1 MIDILFPFSY
11 IGVCLGFLVGVGLTA
26 ATIGFLSAALIIILI
41 YLGAIR
47 IMPLLRLCKKVLS
60 IFPYY
65 GTAVNNIRESFKIR
79 GVIPSERS
87 IFMWHPHGVFCTSS
101 FFHIAT
107 SLTDWSAGGKLA
119 ALSYLRWLPFSEE
132 IFEEMNVIPNIYG
145 DMKATLAENSLSVS
159 PGGMRE
165 MLYKDTAILAR
176 RRGIFKMALET
187 GTQLVPIVSVNEDR
201 LCEIID
207 IPYIQEFLEPY
218 DICICIP
225 TLKSIGKFLWLVAHP
240 LKDPVISVLGPPISV
255 ERVEVPSEAQISE
268 LRRKYISAL
277 KLLYKAEVG
286 RELTII

>member
-1 MIDILFPFSY
+1 MLDVLFPFSY

-26 ATIGFLSAALIIILI
+26 ATIGFFSAGLIIILI
-41 YLGAIR
+41 YLGSIR
-47 IMPLLRLCKKVLS
+47 IMPLLRLCKMVVS

-65 GTAVNNIRESFKIR
+65 GNAVNNIRESFKIR
-79 GVIPSERS
+79 GTLPSEPS
-87 IFMWHPHGVFCTSS
+87 IYMWHPHGVFCTSS
-101 FFHIAT
+101 FFHTAT
-107 SLTDWSAGGKLA
+107 SLTNWSAKGKVA
-119 ALSYLRWLPFSEE
+119 ALSSLRWLPFSEE
-132 IFEEMNVIPNIYG
+132 IFEEMNAIPNTYG
-145 DMKATLAENSLSVS
+145 DMKAALAENSLSVS

-225 TLKSIGKFLWLVAHP
+225 TLKSVWKILWLVAHP
-240 LKDPVISVLGPPISV
+240 LKDPVVSVVGTPLLV
-255 ERVEVPSEAQISE
+255 KRVEIPTEAQISE
-268 LRRKYISAL
+268 LRERYVSAL
-277 KLLYKAEVG
+277 KALYKAEVG
-286 RELTII
+286 RELAII

>member
-1 MIDILFPFSY
+1 
-11 IGVCLGFLVGVGLTA
+11 
-26 ATIGFLSAALIIILI
+26 
-41 YLGAIR
+41 
-47 IMPLLRLCKKVLS
+47 MPLLRLCKKVVS

-87 IFMWHPHGVFCTSS
+87 IYMWHPHGVFSTSS
-101 FFHIAT
+101 FFHTAT
-107 SLTDWSAGGKLA
+107 CLTDWSAGGKIA
-119 ALSYLRWLPFSEE
+119 ALSSLRWLPFSEE
-132 IFEEMNVIPNIYG
+132 IFEEMNVIPNTYG
-145 DMKATLAENSLSVS
+145 DMKTALAENSLSVS

-225 TLKSIGKFLWLVAHP
+225 TLKSIGKFLWLVTHP
-240 LKDPVISVLGPPISV
+240 LKDPIISVVGKPLLV
-255 ERVEVPSEAQISE
+255 KRVEIPTEAQISE
-268 LRRKYISAL
+268 LRERYVLAL
-277 KLLYKAEVG
+277 KALYKAEVG
-286 RELTII
+286 RELKII